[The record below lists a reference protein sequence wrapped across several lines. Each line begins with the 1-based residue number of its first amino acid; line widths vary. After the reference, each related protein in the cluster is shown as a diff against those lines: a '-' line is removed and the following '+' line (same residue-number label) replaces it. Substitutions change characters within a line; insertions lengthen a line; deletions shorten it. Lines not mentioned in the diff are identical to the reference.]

1 MFSGHSV
8 LSDEAPDG
16 STRFRSYSVHVK
28 RFFFR
33 VNNALRHNA
42 IDQIFLSSLRYQTRF
57 KYSNEIPKYLT
68 LSSNYYVP
76 DIHIEVNFLSPFTA
90 DVQMHYKNNKVK
102 NIRYFYYVDFRLFL
116 DAKILEVKET
126 GFLRSSNS
134 KTKESQKE
142 AANKYNKSESIQDKL
157 TKSLVVKEW
166 LNELI
171 KLKYTLDTTK

>member
-1 MFSGHSV
+1 MKINESLFAVKKKTKVKSESLV
-8 LSDEAPDG
+8 DYL
-16 STRFRSYSVHVK
+16 YSIYEQNFK
-28 RFFFR
+28 T
-33 VNNALRHNA
+33 

-157 TKSLVVKEW
+157 TKSLVVQEW

-171 KLKYTLDTTK
+171 KLQYTLDTTK

>member
-1 MFSGHSV
+1 MKINESLFAVKKKTKVKSESLV
-8 LSDEAPDG
+8 DYL
-16 STRFRSYSVHVK
+16 YSIYEQNFK
-28 RFFFR
+28 T
-33 VNNALRHNA
+33 
-42 IDQIFLSSLRYQTRF
+42 IDQIFFSSLSYQTRF

-157 TKSLVVKEW
+157 TKSLVVQEW

-171 KLKYTLDTTK
+171 KLQYTLDTTK

>member
-1 MFSGHSV
+1 MKINESLFAVKKKTKVKSESLV
-8 LSDEAPDG
+8 DYL
-16 STRFRSYSVHVK
+16 YSIYEQNFK
-28 RFFFR
+28 T
-33 VNNALRHNA
+33 